1 MTVIRS
7 RVGASI
13 AALAAFSL
21 SAGPALA
28 QGWGWND
35 GWGRH
40 RHRDRVDVGDVLTG
54 ILIVGGIAA
63 VVSAAS
69 SHDRD
74 RDRRRDDRRTRDDDY
89 QSQSSGGYQSV
100 PAQGPSWNQNGIG
113 SAVDRCMTEIARGD
127 GRDQV
132 EGVSRAGDGWRV
144 QGRTGEGRGFS
155 CTVDASGRIRNISV
169 EGEGG

>member
-1 MTVIRS
+1 MILIRS
-7 RVGASI
+7 RIGASI
-13 AALAAFSL
+13 AALTAFSL

-40 RHRDRVDVGDVLTG
+40 RHRDRIDAGDVLTG

-74 RDRRRDDRRTRDDDY
+74 RDRRRDDRRDRDDDY
-89 QSQSSGGYQSV
+89 QGQSAGGYQPA
-100 PAQGPSWNQNGIG
+100 PAQGPSWNQGGIG

-144 QGRTGEGRGFS
+144 QGRTGEGQGFS